1 MGISGAM
8 PSRIDAVVRRVRT
21 LIMEDLMYITEQRAG
36 IVASPDIAFALAM
49 AKGREVEAEG

>member
-1 MGISGAM
+1 M

-36 IVASPDIAFALAM
+36 IVASPNIAFALAM